1 MANSNLTPDDIT
13 REALRVLHQK
23 LNFVTNIVTEYDD
36 SFAVE
41 GAKIGNTLRIR
52 QPIQYLTG
60 TGATIATGTTID
72 SQENSVT
79 LTVNSQRHV
88 PMRFTSNEMTM
99 KIDDFSSRHI
109 EPAMAVLAAKIESD
123 ALSMVNKVYNEISAG
138 TKVEFADV
146 MDGRRKLMD
155 NLAPGSDR
163 YALLD
168 TQANAD
174 LVNELKGLFNSPGEI
189 SKQNKEGLMGR
200 TAGFDFYENTLMPS
214 MTSGAEAGLAVYDV
228 NGNQSHTYDKYIDAT
243 LAVVTGTKTIKAGDV
258 FTIANVFRVHP
269 ETKVSTGELQEFV
282 VTADHGGGAGT
293 LNISP
298 GIIITGPYQNCSAQ
312 AATGAAI
319 TFKGAA
325 STAYKQSLL
334 FQKGFACFA
343 TADLVLPSKG
353 VMAASRQ
360 VYDGISM
367 RMVQDYDVVKDR
379 IYTRLDV
386 LYGYKVL
393 RPQLACKLR
402 HT

>member
-1 MANSNLTPDDIT
+1 MANNNLTVDDIT
-13 REALRVLHQK
+13 RESLRILHQK

-36 SFAVE
+36 SFAQS

-60 TGATIATGTTID
+60 TGATIATGTTAD
-72 SQENSVT
+72 TLENSTT

-99 KIDDFSSRHI
+99 KIDEFSARHI

-123 ALSMVNKVYNEISAG
+123 ALSMTHGVFNLVAAG

-146 MDGRRKLMD
+146 MEGRRKLVD
-155 NLAPGSDR
+155 NLAPTGDR
-163 YALLD
+163 FALLD
-168 TQANAD
+168 SQANAD
-174 LVNELKGLFNSPGEI
+174 LVNELKGLFQAPGEI
-189 SKQNKEGLMGR
+189 ARQNKEGMMGR

-214 MTSGAEAGLAVYDV
+214 LTTGAEAGGAVYDV
-228 NGNQSHTYDKYIDAT
+228 NGNQSHSYTKFNEAT
-243 LAVVTGTKTIKAGDV
+243 LAVVTGTKTLKKGDV
-258 FTIANVFRVHP
+258 FTIANVYRVHP
-269 ETKVSTGELQEFV
+269 ETKQSTGELQEFV
-282 VTADHGGGAGT
+282 VRTDYAGGAG
-293 LNISP
+293 NIDISP
-298 GIIITGPYQNCSAQ
+298 GIVISGPYQNVSAQ

-319 TFKGAA
+319 TVKNAA

-367 RMVQDYDVVKDR
+367 RLVQDYDVVKDR
-379 IYTRLDV
+379 IYTRVDV
-386 LYGYKVL
+386 LYGYRIL
-393 RPQLACKLR
+393 RPQLACKIL

>member
-189 SKQNKEGLMGR
+189 SKQ
-200 TAGFDFYENTLMPS
+200 
-214 MTSGAEAGLAVYDV
+214 
-228 NGNQSHTYDKYIDAT
+228 
-243 LAVVTGTKTIKAGDV
+243 TKKA
-258 FTIANVFRVHP
+258 
-269 ETKVSTGELQEFV
+269 
-282 VTADHGGGAGT
+282 
-293 LNISP
+293 
-298 GIIITGPYQNCSAQ
+298 
-312 AATGAAI
+312 
-319 TFKGAA
+319 
-325 STAYKQSLL
+325 
-334 FQKGFACFA
+334 
-343 TADLVLPSKG
+343 
-353 VMAASRQ
+353 
-360 VYDGISM
+360 
-367 RMVQDYDVVKDR
+367 
-379 IYTRLDV
+379 
-386 LYGYKVL
+386 
-393 RPQLACKLR
+393 
-402 HT
+402 